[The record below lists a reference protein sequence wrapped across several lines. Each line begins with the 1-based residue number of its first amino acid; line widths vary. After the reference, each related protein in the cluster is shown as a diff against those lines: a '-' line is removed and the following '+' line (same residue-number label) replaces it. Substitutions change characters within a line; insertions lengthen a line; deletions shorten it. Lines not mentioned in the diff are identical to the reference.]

1 MIVDVPYHVS
11 SVRGIPIR
19 PRSVENMSESDINRM
34 LIAEMNTE
42 IVDTYIVAPPSFRRT
57 QRAAAVTSILASI
70 WGIADRGHGYFLVTR
85 RMMSGRQ
92 CERCIVRCTKKH
104 LTLRSVSV
112 FFSKFCERMV
122 RYFLGMRRNLD
133 SFDRMSE

>member
-1 MIVDVPYHVS
+1 MIVDVPFHVS

-70 WGIADRGHGYFLVTR
+70 WGIANCGHGYFLVTR
-85 RMMSGRQ
+85 RMMSGRNVSDVSFV
-92 CERCIVRCTKKH
+92 VRRN
-104 LTLRSVSV
+104 TLLWDRYQFFFPSFVSV
-112 FFSKFCERMV
+112 WSGTFSECT
-122 RYFLGMRRNLD
+122 
-133 SFDRMSE
+133 